1 MTSSGT
7 DDDNDDSLLLLL
19 LVVVA
24 SFVDTGGTFSEETC
38 DGVAGGVVADVASAP
53 TDGETD
59 ACHC

>member
-7 DDDNDDSLLLLL
+7 DDDNDDSLLLL
-19 LVVVA
+19 VA